1 MYMSNLNYILND
13 LSISSHSLVVFNVVT
28 IFSVGCELYLG
39 DVTWLVKTSTNEAFT
54 ANPHHQRKDFLRNS
68 ESHVGHDGKRQ
79 IGNI

>member
-1 MYMSNLNYILND
+1 MIFLYPLTPWWFSMSTIG
-13 LSISSHSLVVFNVVT
+13 T